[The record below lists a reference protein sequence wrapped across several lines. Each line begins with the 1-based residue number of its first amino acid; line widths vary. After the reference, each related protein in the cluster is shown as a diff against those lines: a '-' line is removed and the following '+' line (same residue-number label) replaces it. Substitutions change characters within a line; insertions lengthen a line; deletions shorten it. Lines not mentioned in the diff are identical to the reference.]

1 MHVYLELS
9 DKVIIFVYAK
19 GLLIMTDIE
28 RKQKQDE
35 LKELKRQ
42 IADKKLDSD
51 IAKAKETLRI
61 ANMTQ
66 DEIEQ
71 ELREQ
76 IEKKQNDT
84 DKKKGV
90 AEKTYAFFSSYPDK
104 DVQWAMGL
112 IIFPILIILFIFIC
126 RL

>member
-1 MHVYLELS
+1 MN
-9 DKVIIFVYAK
+9 
-19 GLLIMTDIE
+19 MTDIE
-28 RKQKQDE
+28 RKQKQEE

-66 DEIEQ
+66 DEIEK

-90 AEKTYAFFSSYPDK
+90 AEKAHDFLSSYPDK
-104 DVQWAMGL
+104 DVQWTMGL
-112 IIFPILIILFIFIC
+112 IIFPILIFLFIFIC
-126 RL
+126 TL